1 MIDVIS
7 SKNEYALQSSLS
19 QLKGNIQK
27 KIKESASFY
36 RENPVKVLLEAL
48 RVVFTCPNSVSALFL
63 RIGEL
68 RDDAAHDM
76 RIRSRQCFADPEQEI
91 HLRWRELYFA
101 WFVPVS
107 KFDAATVSA

>member
-1 MIDVIS
+1 MAWIVYHITGKSVIS
-7 SKNEYALQSSLS
+7 EMGDSEKNQR
-19 QLKGNIQK
+19 ICF
-27 KIKESASFY
+27 IF

-48 RVVFTCPNSVSALFL
+48 HVVFTCPNSVSALFL

-91 HLRWRELYFA
+91 HLRWRELYFV

-107 KFDAATVSA
+107 KFDAATVFA